1 MKKLLTIGAAS
12 ATPRRGF
19 LLYNARKLMAAVAV
33 AASAMTAMPSW
44 AGLVARW
51 DFNNYDPENP
61 RSAAIL
67 APTVG
72 NLAAIPCSGNG
83 TSTAITDGTLGNSI
97 TVVGADQAPGLA
109 DGDYALNIPS
119 GSHLKMPLPAGIVR
133 DKEWMVRI
141 RFYVPAGAGHQRSLI
156 QPDYGNA
163 ADKLYFVNGYNLIRA
178 REAEFGTSQFENKN
192 NYASSGADKNKD
204 GALLSRTVTT
214 LAWHSFTAHF
224 GAAGSAS
231 TLDGVRSV
239 SLESETDLRSSFTGD
254 GFILCGDKVSDGVL
268 YISSV
273 EVWDDMP
280 LYHCTGYLQTSS
292 TKVFGGCSLD
302 DIRDMYLS
310 IRRNGGL
317 GVAGRPAQG
326 LQRIVTSD
334 GNGAVTD
341 LKVDFRSWGYDHHI
355 LADFTDD
362 GTDVYGY
369 ALRAQHSLG
378 FSFRYF
384 TDEGGFSSEK
394 NVLVPGTTADAS
406 GTYSAY
412 NLYALPFTPLKE
424 SMEWGQLM
432 GSGIFGNPVISLVA
446 DGLTLTFDAQPKAR
460 SLTLDCGRGEGYVNA
475 AFAYSTDA
483 LKTMASFGSL
493 NIGEGVALTI
503 PADVSITGAVA
514 FAEGSS
520 LVIDMGNAEIAPGT
534 TVFTA
539 AGGFSVPA
547 GKSVA
552 DFVSASRGNVIPGPD
567 GKTLVMTTFAA
578 DVPISAEW
586 TGGGDR
592 NNVSDPQNWLCR
604 NYAGNL
610 LAGAIPGENTSVSVS
625 GATTFNVPTGQ
636 VLTCYSLTIGDC
648 TLSENCDWRGLGTGV
663 MSCAAGNKIDL
674 NGHWLVVAGLDAP
687 SATTVTNGNTST
699 LSEFYVDVAAN
710 AASVNSNVRI
720 GGNLRFIK
728 EGAGNY
734 IAEKTNQGYTGG
746 TLVSAGTII
755 CATRGQNCPTGASG
769 STIEIGPDGVFDVD
783 GCVAYHL
790 YAFVLNGGVLKSS
803 RAIRETDWTM
813 WSNVRLT
820 ADSIIELGGNYG
832 FAENAYGR
840 ATLDLGGNRLTVKL
854 NSSSVYFQL
863 YNTQILNG
871 SIENTS
877 GGYIRVYNTSGDS
890 GSSTFDFKAA
900 IALNLERAL
909 VVRDYEPKNK
919 WTGSNEGTGVVK
931 VHRVFKPTA
940 AAEGCYHSC
949 QMQNGSTMDLT
960 DWPSDKGW
968 PMYSRFTSGGNQLSF
983 ANGTVNVKLDST
995 RADVRA
1001 LAKTKSDGAYAG
1013 YLLKWGTTAG
1023 TLATRNAGTTFV
1035 LDADSAVKYKLRD
1048 DGTGLLLLPKCGFRV
1063 IVQ

>member
-1 MKKLLTIGAAS
+1 MGNNRKE
-12 ATPRRGF
+12 
-19 LLYNARKLMAAVAV
+19 NNNMRKLTWRAAVS
-33 AASAMTAMPSW
+33 AAAICTAAALPSW
-44 AGLVARW
+44 AGLVAKW

-72 NLAAIPCSGNG
+72 SLAAIPCSGKG
-83 TSTAITDGTLGNSI
+83 SSTAITDGTLGNSI
-97 TVVGADQAPGLA
+97 TVVGAEQAPGLA

-192 NYASSGADKNKD
+192 NYSSSGADKNKD

-224 GAAGSAS
+224 GAAGTAS

-310 IRRNGGL
+310 IRRNGGA
-317 GVAGRPAQG
+317 GVSGRPAQG

-334 GNGAVTD
+334 GNGTVTD
-341 LKVDFRSWGYDHHI
+341 LKVDFRPWGYDHHI

-362 GTDVYGY
+362 GSDVYGY

-378 FSFRYF
+378 FAYRYF
-384 TDEGGFSSEK
+384 TENGGFSSER
-394 NVLVPGTTADAS
+394 NVFVPGTTADAS

-424 SMEWGQLM
+424 NMEWGHFM
-432 GSGIFGNPVISLVA
+432 GSGIFGDPIISFVA

-475 AFAYSTDA
+475 AFAYSNDA
-483 LKTMASFGSL
+483 LKTMDSFGSL
-493 NIGEGVALTI
+493 NIGEGVTLTI
-503 PADVSITGAVA
+503 PPDVSITGAVA

-520 LVIDMGNAEIAPGT
+520 LVIDMGSADIVPGV

-539 AGGFSVPA
+539 AEGFSVPA

-552 DFVSASRGNVIPGPD
+552 DFVSASRGSVVLGAD
-567 GKTLVMTTFAA
+567 GKTLVITFAA

-586 TGGGDR
+586 IGGGDR
-592 NNVSDPQNWLCR
+592 NNVSDPQNWQCR
-604 NYAGNL
+604 NYEGTL
-610 LAGAIPGENTSVSVS
+610 LADTIPGENTYVSVS

-663 MSCAAGNKIDL
+663 MSSAAGSKIDL
-674 NGHWLVVAGLDAP
+674 NGHALVVAGLDAP

-699 LSEFYVDVAAN
+699 LSEFCVDVAAN
-710 AASVNSNVRI
+710 TTSENSNVRL
-720 GGNLRFIK
+720 GGNLKFVK
-728 EGAGNY
+728 TGAGKLTVSTT
-734 IAEKTNQGYTGG
+734 AKQTYTGMTEIRAG
-746 TLVSAGTII
+746 TLRSTTKASDCEPFGHGTVSNLRDIDIMSGAYFELANSWYTIYRLVLHGGTVVFDYDKKMEENLSSDYSSKISLHSNENIKSNISSNIISDENSKSLIKIISELLTDICEESKSNLESNIIKIKPFISKKIPPISIEEYIERLLKHSKVFNEIIIIILIYLDTI
-755 CATRGQNCPTGASG
+755 CAKHKINFNYYNIHKFILAAF
-769 STIEIGPDGVFDVD
+769 I
-783 GCVAYHL
+783 VAVKFHEDDNIYSINF
-790 YAFVLNGGVLKSS
+790 YAKLGGV
-803 RAIRETDWTM
+803 
-813 WSNVRLT
+813 
-820 ADSIIELGGNYG
+820 
-832 FAENAYGR
+832 
-840 ATLDLGGNRLTVKL
+840 TVK
-854 NSSSVYFQL
+854 
-863 YNTQILNG
+863 
-871 SIENTS
+871 E
-877 GGYIRVYNTSGDS
+877 
-890 GSSTFDFKAA
+890 
-900 IALNLERAL
+900 ALNLEYEFLTLIDFKLFIHQRL
-909 VVRDYEPKNK
+909 YNKYYNNLMHLEKNDTDYFEDD
-919 WTGSNEGTGVVK
+919 E
-931 VHRVFKPTA
+931 
-940 AAEGCYHSC
+940 
-949 QMQNGSTMDLT
+949 
-960 DWPSDKGW
+960 
-968 PMYSRFTSGGNQLSF
+968 
-983 ANGTVNVKLDST
+983 LDS
-995 RADVRA
+995 
-1001 LAKTKSDGAYAG
+1001 
-1013 YLLKWGTTAG
+1013 
-1023 TLATRNAGTTFV
+1023 N
-1035 LDADSAVKYKLRD
+1035 
-1048 DGTGLLLLPKCGFRV
+1048 
-1063 IVQ
+1063 IH

>member
-1 MKKLLTIGAAS
+1 MKQTAIC
-12 ATPRRGF
+12 
-19 LLYNARKLMAAVAV
+19 AAVAAICVV
-33 AASAMTAMPSW
+33 AASPSR

-72 NLAAIPCSGNG
+72 SLAAIPCSGKG
-83 TSTAITDGTLGNSI
+83 TSTAITDGTLGDLI

-254 GFILCGDKVSDGVL
+254 GFILCGDKVNDGVL

-280 LYHCTGYLQTSS
+280 LYHCAGYLQTSS

-341 LKVDFRSWGYDHHI
+341 LKVDFRPWGYDHHI

-378 FSFRYF
+378 LSSRYF

-394 NVLVPGTTADAS
+394 NVFVPGTTADAS

-424 SMEWGQLM
+424 NIEWGQFM

-446 DGLTLTFDAQPKAR
+446 DGLTLTFDAQPEAR

-475 AFAYSTDA
+475 AFAYSADA

-520 LVIDMGNAEIAPGT
+520 LVIDMGNAEIVPGT

-567 GKTLVMTTFAA
+567 GKTLVMTFAA

-604 NYAGNL
+604 NYAGTL

-636 VLTCYSLTIGDC
+636 VLTCYSLAIGDC
-648 TLSENCDWRGLGTGV
+648 TLTANCDWRGLGAEV
-663 MSCAAGNKIDL
+663 MSYAAGNKIDL
-674 NGHWLVVAGLDAP
+674 NGHRLVVAGLDAP

-720 GGNLRFIK
+720 GGNLTFVK
-728 EGAGNY
+728 TGAGKLTVST
-734 IAEKTNQGYTGG
+734 AAKQTYTGMTEICDG
-746 TLVSAGTII
+746 TLRTTVNGVDYEPFGHATVENLRDIDVMSGATFEIANSWYTIYRLVLHGGTVVFDYDNNNSGGYHGCIFG
-755 CATRGQNCPTGASG
+755 ATRLLDDSYFVAKTKARPHFW
-769 STIEIGPDGVFDVD
+769 ST
-783 GCVAYHL
+783 H
-790 YAFVLNGGVLKSS
+790 
-803 RAIRETDWTM
+803 
-813 WSNVRLT
+813 
-820 ADSIIELGGNYG
+820 
-832 FAENAYGR
+832 
-840 ATLDLGGNRLTVKL
+840 TLDLGGHVLDVTMASGVTFDL
-854 NSSSVYFQL
+854 GGVGAVGS
-863 YNTQILNG
+863 TITNG
-871 SIENTS
+871 TIRVS
-877 GGYIRVYNTSGDS
+877 GGTLHTDK
-890 GSSTFDFKAA
+890 FKNIAMNA
-900 IALNLERAL
+900 KTVNLQVSCALNIESIRAL
-909 VVRDYEPKNK
+909 DIGDYEALY
-919 WTGSNEGTGVVK
+919 TGTSNAGTGALNVY
-931 VHRVFKPTA
+931 RTFKQVSTNFYGPT
-940 AAEGCYHSC
+940 
-949 QMQNGSTMDLT
+949 MQDGSTMDLRA
-960 DWPSDKGW
+960 WPESAGW
-968 PMYSRFTSGGNQLSF
+968 PLASGFKTGATNVQF
-983 ANGTVNVKLDST
+983 AAHSTVNVNLAGRSDLM
-995 RADVRA
+995 A
-1001 LAKTKSDGAYAG
+1001 LAKSNEPYIVTWNSAPSDVA
-1013 YLLKWGTTAG
+1013 
-1023 TLATRNAGTTFV
+1023 FM
-1035 LDADSAVKYKLRD
+1035 LDAETSMLGFKLRPRVE
-1048 DGTGLLLLPKCGFRV
+1048 GLRLERLKGIVV
-1063 IVQ
+1063 IVK